1 MFKYTETT
9 TLAKPNEDF
18 IDEFIRR
25 LPYMD
30 PDSPRF
36 MDMIFAIR
44 ARDGKDTFTELFSFD
59 KFNPGKYTLD
69 DVLDVLMS
77 QEEYLEK
84 LEDGKAHVYYHSEG
98 SARIFITEG
107 GKLEHM
113 TTVGWSTNSF
123 AVVTTGRKD
132 WANENLRRLRESF
145 IADEEL
151 VIHDLAGFGQ
161 EGPAINVNT
170 ILHSEVTVGEDAF
183 YPFIEGGIDKLVK
196 DYMESKASVLF
207 LIGPPGTGKSS
218 LLRSML
224 FKMNRKY
231 NFTITNQNALDHP
244 QLIPWMKT
252 QDRDAIFAI
261 EDADEFTEKRENGNP
276 QMSALLNM
284 ADGIVQTNAKIIIST
299 NLASIKDVDGALLRP
314 GRAFKVIKFDFLTHE
329 EANEARKAI
338 GLDEIDF
345 EKDNMSELTLSESLN
360 YENFRDLEEVT
371 YKFGSAGFY

>member
-1 MFKYTETT
+1 
-9 TLAKPNEDF
+9 
-18 IDEFIRR
+18 
-25 LPYMD
+25 
-30 PDSPRF
+30 
-36 MDMIFAIR
+36 
-44 ARDGKDTFTELFSFD
+44 
-59 KFNPGKYTLD
+59 
-69 DVLDVLMS
+69 
-77 QEEYLEK
+77 
-84 LEDGKAHVYYHSEG
+84 
-98 SARIFITEG
+98 
-107 GKLEHM
+107 
-113 TTVGWSTNSF
+113 
-123 AVVTTGRKD
+123 
-132 WANENLRRLRESF
+132 
-145 IADEEL
+145 
-151 VIHDLAGFGQ
+151 
-161 EGPAINVNT
+161 
-170 ILHSEVTVGEDAF
+170 
-183 YPFIEGGIDKLVK
+183 
-196 DYMESKASVLF
+196 MESKASVLF